1 MLRFSEDLIPMMKV
15 LSPGDDMD
23 QIGPVK
29 ERLNLDKEVSY
40 RSDLA
45 VYIFVKKHFDSLNR
59 SWFNKYEMLS
69 RLFFRSSDIS
79 IWMEGS
85 VGQWLVLCLLK

>member
-15 LSPGDDMD
+15 LCPGDNMD

-29 ERLNLDKEVSY
+29 ERLNLDKDVSY
-40 RSDLA
+40 KSNLA
-45 VYIFVKKHFDSLNR
+45 VYINVKKQFDSLNR
-59 SWFNKYEMLS
+59 SWFNKYELLS
-69 RLFFRSSDIS
+69 RLFFRSSVIS

-85 VGQWLVLCLLK
+85 VDQWLVSCHLK